1 MRVTAES
8 DRASALIAPPVHD
21 ELVQRDT
28 GVDLE
33 DAVGAG
39 EGAQNVTERV
49 FELARLEWFKV
60 AGPDPD
66 RIVDAR
72 QDGEGLNRRS
82 CDRHGCRDSV
92 LCRDVSAEDQRSP
105 VNDVEDRDRSCTPVV
120 HRLRRRPAGHGGNRR
135 GAAERY

>member
-1 MRVTAES
+1 VRVTAES

-92 LCRDVSAEDQRSP
+92 LCRDVSAEDSGAPLTTWKTATVRARRSYTGLGGAP
-105 VNDVEDRDRSCTPVV
+105 
-120 HRLRRRPAGHGGNRR
+120 PATG
-135 GAAERY
+135 